1 MTDRPFSAPE
11 RALAHGQLDQDD
23 VSGSNTLIA
32 GDQTPAAEED
42 KFEHDF
48 NEQTFYVPVKQ
59 VLVIFLTLGLID
71 FVALMDQTTLA
82 ASLQVIGQD
91 LNAGAQTSLISSSY
105 FLTSTACQLLYGRF
119 SDVVGRKPLLLI
131 LLVIFFI
138 GALGASLAP
147 DYITLVA
154 FRALGGIGGGG
165 LMTVAQII
173 VSDVVPLRQ
182 RGKYQGILGA
192 LVALANGVGPVIG
205 GALTDRTVATG
216 GWRNIFRLS
225 LPISVLGFLCVMV
238 ALPLKKVEGDWS
250 RKMKAIDW
258 AGSFLSLAAATL
270 IVLGFTWA
278 GGTYSW
284 VSAHVLATLISG
296 LVLAVVFCLWQW
308 KGDRPYRPAL
318 MPLHIF
324 KVHIVCGA
332 SITQFINGWLFVSQ
346 VYLIPQ
352 LYQIVY
358 GYDAVKSGLMLIPL
372 TVVQTALSTISG
384 LLITWTGRYRELLLL
399 GWACWATG
407 LGLIS
412 TLQAGSGVDK
422 QIGYTVFTGIGV
434 GLTLQPSL
442 IAIQGAVPRKTMAV
456 VTAMRNFV
464 RNLGGAIGLALSGTI
479 VRSFLSTD
487 LADSAQAGIAQPE
500 VQEAFR
506 NGFRLCFLVMA
517 SLATGGFVTA
527 LFLLRHKSVDR
538 SDDSDLKEQ
547 VRKELAEKKA
557 AKALKRARECVVKTA
572 S

>member
-1 MTDRPFSAPE
+1 MPDPATDHSKGSAG
-11 RALAHGQLDQDD
+11 RDD
-23 VSGSNTLIA
+23 GDDPDRNDDRVAPVADEDDTGTSKTLSGA
-32 GDQTPAAEED
+32 QTPRSEEKAE
-42 KFEHDF
+42 HNF

-59 VLVIFLTLGLID
+59 VLVIFMTLGIID

-82 ASLQVIGQD
+82 ASLQIIGQD
-91 LNAGAQTSLISSSY
+91 LKAGAETSLISSSY
-105 FLTSTACQLLYGRF
+105 FITSTACQLLYGRF
-119 SDVVGRKPLLLI
+119 SDVVGRKPLLLV
-131 LLVIFFI
+131 LLIIFFI
-138 GALGASLAP
+138 GALGASLSPNYVAA
-147 DYITLVA
+147 LVV
-154 FRALGGIGGGG
+154 FRAIGGVGGGG

-205 GALTDRTVATG
+205 GALATRTLATG

-225 LPISVLGFLCVMV
+225 LPISALGFLCVLV
-238 ALPLKKVEGDWS
+238 ALPLKKVEGDW
-250 RKMKAIDW
+250 RLKIKAIDW
-258 AGSFLSLAAATL
+258 FGSLLSLAASTL
-270 IVLGFTWA
+270 VVLSFTWA
-278 GGTYSW
+278 GGTYPW
-284 VSAHVLATLISG
+284 LSAQVLATFFLGFFVGI
-296 LVLAVVFCLWQW
+296 AFCLWQW

-324 KVHIVCGA
+324 KVPIVCGA

-352 LYQIVY
+352 FYQIAY
-358 GYDAVKSGLMLIPL
+358 GYDATKSGLMLIPL
-372 TVVQTALSTISG
+372 TVVQTVLSTISG

-399 GWACWATG
+399 GWACWAVG

-412 TLQAGSGVDK
+412 TLKADSGVDK

-479 VRSFLSTD
+479 VRTYLNATD
-487 LADSAQAGIAQPE
+487 LPDEAAAPFTPE
-500 VQEAFR
+500 VQEAHR
-506 NGFRLCFLVMA
+506 KGFRTCFLVMSSMVAGRICHGLA
-517 SLATGGFVTA
+517 SSTSQK
-527 LFLLRHKSVDR
+527 RR
-538 SDDSDLKEQ
+538 S
-547 VRKELAEKKA
+547 RG
-557 AKALKRARECVVKTA
+557 
-572 S
+572 